1 MDKNN
6 YFEGVYIPEIIK
18 IGKLNRLLGVLV
30 AFGPA
35 LVLAAFYGIIP
46 PWGAVGQAFINITG
60 AVGVI
65 WIIEPISYF
74 PILGVPGKSSFC
86 YSSAKCR
93 RIYTGFS

>member
-18 IGKLNRLLGVLV
+18 IGKLTSLLGVLV

-46 PWGAVGQAFINITG
+46 PWGAVGHTNI
-60 AVGVI
+60 
-65 WIIEPISYF
+65 F
-74 PILGVPGKSSFC
+74 
-86 YSSAKCR
+86 
-93 RIYTGFS
+93 